1 MSIPN
6 NIKIVTDSSCDIFEL
21 DGVDFATAPLKIITA
36 EKEFIDDETL
46 SVEEMAEHLHAYKG
60 RSKTSC
66 PNVGDWLAA
75 FGDAEQVFCITITA
89 TLSGSYNA
97 AMIAKREYEETHP
110 GRRVFV
116 MDSLSTGPEIS
127 LIVYR
132 IREDILNGYD
142 FDKICEDV
150 VEYKKRTGLLFML
163 ESMKNLAN
171 NGRVSPLV
179 AKMAG
184 LLGIRLVGK
193 ASDGGDLE
201 PISKC
206 RGEAKALD
214 AIVQQLKFEGFR
226 GGRVLITHCLN
237 EKAGNALRELI
248 KSEFSKAQV
257 ALEKCRGLCSF
268 YAEKGGLLIGFERA

>member
-1 MSIPN
+1 MPIPT

-21 DGVDFATAPLKIITA
+21 DGVAFATAPLKIITS
-36 EKEFIDDETL
+36 EKEFVDDESL
-46 SVEEMAEHLHAYKG
+46 DIKEMVDHLQAHRG

-66 PNVGDWLAA
+66 PNVGDWLSS
-75 FGDAEQVFCITITA
+75 FGDAERIFCITITS

-97 AMIAKREYEETHP
+97 AMIAKREYEEAHP
-110 GRRVFV
+110 SRRVFV

-132 IREDILNGYD
+132 IRERMLEGWS
-142 FDKICEDV
+142 FDKICEDIF
-150 VEYKKRTGLLFML
+150 EYRKRTGLFFIL

-193 ASDGGDLE
+193 ASEVGDLE

-206 RGEAKALD
+206 RGEAKALETV
-214 AIVQQLKFEGFR
+214 VQQLKLAGFK
-226 GGRVLITHCLN
+226 GGKILITHCLN
-237 EKAGNALRELI
+237 EKAGNALTELI
-248 KSEFSKAQV
+248 RSEFSKAQV